1 MRGVGL
7 IVSSGV
13 PKCSENFVQL
23 RLKSLRNIKLK
34 AGYYC
39 RIVRAAGKK
48 KSKILLVQ
56 KA

>member
-1 MRGVGL
+1 MRGVEL

-39 RIVRAAGKK
+39 RIVRAAGEK